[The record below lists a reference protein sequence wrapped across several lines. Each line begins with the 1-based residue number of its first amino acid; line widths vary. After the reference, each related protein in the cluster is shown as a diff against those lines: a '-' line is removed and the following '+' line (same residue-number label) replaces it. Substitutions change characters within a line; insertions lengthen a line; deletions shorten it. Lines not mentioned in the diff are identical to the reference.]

1 MADFH
6 LTSANDG
13 TTLIRPISARAEV
26 FWKENN
32 FFKYVVDNSAE
43 HYVILDTNKQV
54 ICDEIRKNDMDFNN

>member
-32 FFKYVVDNSAE
+32 FFKYVVDNAAE

-54 ICDEIRKNDMDFNN
+54 ICDEIRKNDMDFAN

>member
-13 TTLIRPISARAEV
+13 TTLIRPVSARAEV

-32 FFKYVVDNSAE
+32 FFKYVVDNEAE
-43 HYVILDTNKQV
+43 HYVILNENRQK
-54 ICDEIRKNDMDFNN
+54 ICDEIRNNDMDFVN

>member
-26 FWKENN
+26 FWKEND
-32 FFKYVVDNSAE
+32 FFKYVVDNEAE
-43 HYVILDTNKQV
+43 HYVILDKNKQL
-54 ICDEIRKNDMDFNN
+54 ICDEIRENNMDFSN

>member
-54 ICDEIRKNDMDFNN
+54 ICDEIRKNDMDFAN

>member
-13 TTLIRPISARAEV
+13 TTLIRPVSARAEV

-32 FFKYVVDNSAE
+32 FFKYVVDNEAE
-43 HYVILDTNKQV
+43 HYVILDKNRQK
-54 ICDEIRKNDMDFNN
+54 ICDEIRNNDMDFVN